1 MGLWVYMFISVKN
14 KRDGERHRIASD
26 NTNRWR
32 FDVEDAIFGLALIWF
47 ITLFSAWDLAQTIL
61 GVSTHFGISSE
72 SFSSFSEKTS
82 WLPLAAEVAR
92 GNILPSQP
100 SLATGANG
108 LSFLPYLSVW
118 VQGLFIALFGVQN
131 TQIIGSILFP
141 AACFSVLVLIYREY
155 IPLRWSIAL
164 AALGLISFAGF
175 PFREFLIHLLL
186 GQGWAE
192 QGVLQPPD
200 IASFPLPAFSLLM
213 FLLAFRSSVRR
224 VYLTPMRISALTVFW
239 ALQSQVHA
247 VNVVFGLPLWF
258 LILGMSLWRRERG
271 GNISRTVSI
280 VAVQVLFAV
289 VLCIPAMIGYLG
301 AESLQGGA
309 HTLLSSPSRVTESLF
324 GAYFYIAYFLMP
336 LALMTALY
344 FFLRF
349 DIYEALYKFW
359 PVLLT
364 MVLEFFL
371 VNLYLFF
378 NIGVPSELVFT
389 RLGLFFLHLFYYV
402 PIIYYLSRETESNGI
417 ATDDYQARGRR
428 PVLVWLMRDASKIY
442 IPIGLLFLTLYGLAS
457 AVQAFNHAETLQRP
471 GIIEARSQM
480 ATLTQGAPLGSTLVS
495 DSAAVNLML
504 PVEGGYGTL
513 WVNRFANRITATEA
527 VDRLALSG
535 RLLGWSE
542 DKFARFMSPDPQ
554 NLLRPGLVINLES
567 DNWPTGL
574 GYWLAF
580 HWQSLS
586 DTADRA
592 AFEANIRKI
601 YLTLDVPA
609 AVERFNVRV
618 VLSKGVLP
626 AEVRVQAERL
636 TAYGTLYE
644 IRPLQGSG
652 G

>member
-1 MGLWVYMFISVKN
+1 MSISVKDKHN
-14 KRDGERHRIASD
+14 GGYHRIASSSS
-26 NTNRWR
+26 NRWR
-32 FDVEDAIFGLALIWF
+32 FDAEDAIFGLALIW
-47 ITLFSAWDLAQTIL
+47 IVVVFSAWDVVQAIF
-61 GVSTHFGISSE
+61 GVSTHFGIASE
-72 SFSSFSEKTS
+72 SFSIFSEKTS

-92 GNILPSQP
+92 GNILPTEP
-100 SLATGANG
+100 SLATGASG

-131 TQIIGSILFP
+131 TQIIGSMLFP
-141 AACFSVLVLIYREY
+141 VACFAVLVLIYREY

-164 AALGLISFAGF
+164 AALGLISFADF

-200 IASFPLPAFSLLM
+200 IAAFPLPAFSLLM

-224 VYLTPMRISALTVFW
+224 VYLTPMRIGALTAFW
-239 ALQSQVHA
+239 ALQSQVHI
-247 VNVVFGLPLWF
+247 VNVIFGLPLWF

-271 GNISRTVSI
+271 GNISRTVSTL
-280 VAVQVLFAV
+280 AVQALFAV
-289 VLCIPAMIGYLG
+289 VLCVPAMTGYLG
-301 AESLQGGA
+301 AESLQGSA
-309 HTLLSSPSRVTESLF
+309 YAMLASPSSAAGDFF
-324 GAYFYIAYFLMP
+324 GTYFYIAYFLMP
-336 LALMTALY
+336 SVLMTALY
-344 FFLRF
+344 FSFRF

-364 MVLEFFL
+364 MALEFLL
-371 VNLYLFF
+371 VILYLLF
-378 NIGVPSELVFT
+378 NIGIPSELIFT

-402 PIIYYLSRETESNGI
+402 PVIYYLSRETESTGI
-417 ATDDYQARGRR
+417 AADDYQVRGRR
-428 PVLVWLMRDASKIY
+428 SVLVWLMGDASKVY
-442 IPIGLLFLTLYGLAS
+442 IPIGLVFLTLYGLAS
-457 AVQAFNHAETLQRP
+457 AVQAFHHAETSQRP
-471 GIIEARSQM
+471 RIIEARGQM

-554 NLLRPGLVINLES
+554 NLLRPRLVINLES

-592 AFEANIRKI
+592 AFEANIRQV

-609 AVERFNVRV
+609 TVERFGVRV
-618 VLSKGVLP
+618 VLSKGVFP
-626 AEVRVQAERL
+626 AGVPVQAERL

-644 IRPLQGSG
+644 IGPLQGSG